1 MDQRLENY
9 VYDSLERLDDNDG
22 DNRVVETDLMT
33 NIFKTLNNYNPGM
46 SPSGQALS
54 EASKQ
59 LNESGIGQEIGKV
72 ATTGIT
78 KGVTSALDATKDVS
92 TLIGSVINPAP
103 NAFLQK
109 KYKDTYGISFDN
121 IDVVEM
127 VMPIFGLKK
136 SDFDNALKTIEP
148 ETSVGQIV
156 SDITQWLVAASLT
169 PAKGSSVA
177 KGFIKGSGADYAVT
191 PETGNLADVAVSLG
205 VENEFVKFMQ
215 SQIEDPNDVSSYER
229 FKAGVKGALTD
240 TVGVGA
246 ALTTAF
252 IAASKI
258 FASTLGKATIAGGVG
273 AAATQEEGE
282 AAPLKAR
289 KGKYTIR

>member
-33 NIFKTLNNYNPGM
+33 NIFKTLNNYNPSM

-59 LNESGIGQEIGKV
+59 LNKSGIGQEIGKV

-109 KYKDTYGISFDN
+109 KI
-121 IDVVEM
+121 
-127 VMPIFGLKK
+127 
-136 SDFDNALKTIEP
+136 
-148 ETSVGQIV
+148 
-156 SDITQWLVAASLT
+156 
-169 PAKGSSVA
+169 
-177 KGFIKGSGADYAVT
+177 
-191 PETGNLADVAVSLG
+191 
-205 VENEFVKFMQ
+205 
-215 SQIEDPNDVSSYER
+215 
-229 FKAGVKGALTD
+229 
-240 TVGVGA
+240 
-246 ALTTAF
+246 
-252 IAASKI
+252 
-258 FASTLGKATIAGGVG
+258 
-273 AAATQEEGE
+273 
-282 AAPLKAR
+282 
-289 KGKYTIR
+289 